1 MVEDDDSNR
10 GSAPW
15 SDDKVSSNPTTVR
28 ERGFGDG
35 DAGGILKRGLN
46 ERKKFRDC
54 SPRMLDREG
63 DGAVKG
69 VLVLFAYKRD

>member
-10 GSAPW
+10 GSAPR
-15 SDDKVSSNPTTVR
+15 SDDKVSSNPPTVR
-28 ERGFGDG
+28 ERRFGDG

-54 SPRMLDREG
+54 SPRMDVG
-63 DGAVKG
+63 QGG
-69 VLVLFAYKRD
+69 GWGG